1 VATMKQ
7 TKHVNNTERK
17 QMLDYIKNYLQL
29 HMQSLN
35 QDLEKLSEQMDAL
48 DPASKDF
55 AELDIE
61 YNFISGQASGISH
74 IIAVIMEKEEENA
87 N

>member
-1 VATMKQ
+1 
-7 TKHVNNTERK
+7 
-17 QMLDYIKNYLQL
+17 MLDYIKNYMQL

-74 IIAVIMEKEEENA
+74 IIAVIMEKEEENGT

>member
-1 VATMKQ
+1 MKQ

-74 IIAVIMEKEEENA
+74 IIAVIMEKEEENETT
-87 N
+87 

>member
-1 VATMKQ
+1 MI
-7 TKHVNNTERK
+7 
-17 QMLDYIKNYLQL
+17 DYIKNYLQL

-35 QDLEKLSEQMDAL
+35 QDLEVLSNKMDEL

-55 AELDIE
+55 GELDIE
-61 YNFISGQASGISH
+61 YNFISGQATGISH
-74 IIAVIMEKEEENA
+74 IIAVIMEKEEENGT

>member
-1 VATMKQ
+1 MS
-7 TKHVNNTERK
+7 NR
-17 QMLDYIKNYLQL
+17 
-29 HMQSLN
+29 
-35 QDLEKLSEQMDAL
+35 MDEL

-87 N
+87 TNLN

>member
-1 VATMKQ
+1 
-7 TKHVNNTERK
+7 
-17 QMLDYIKNYLQL
+17 MLDYIKNYLQL

-35 QDLEKLSEQMDAL
+35 QDLEELSNKMDSL

-87 N
+87 TQTN

>member
-1 VATMKQ
+1 MI
-7 TKHVNNTERK
+7 EY
-17 QMLDYIKNYLQL
+17 LKNYLQL

-35 QDLEKLSEQMDAL
+35 QDLEQLSNRMDEL
-48 DPASKDF
+48 DPASKEF

-61 YNFISGQASGISH
+61 YNWTSGQASACSH

-87 N
+87 ID

>member
-1 VATMKQ
+1 
-7 TKHVNNTERK
+7 
-17 QMLDYIKNYLQL
+17 MLDYIKNYLQL

-61 YNFISGQASGISH
+61 YNFTSGQASAISH
-74 IIAVIMEKEEENA
+74 IIAVIMEREEENA